1 MDTAAARAGRE
12 LSVVRGFADEG
23 FGRVADVF
31 AANLRT
37 SAETGAACAIYHHGR
52 LVVDLYGGLANAGT
66 RAPWTS
72 DTLTVGFSVGKG
84 LMALC
89 AYIAHQRGLLDFDA
103 PVTDV
108 WPEFGANGKGDT
120 VIRDLFSHRCGL
132 ISLDANLTMADIVEW
147 TPVIRAIEAQRP
159 SWKPGTAYAYHA
171 QTYGWLTGEVLR
183 RVTGLMPGALLA
195 EYLTGPLNA
204 EAWFG
209 LPADLE
215 FRVAKMYPSK
225 SPVMAIAWRASPIVF
240 PRIGLGPMVRVA
252 TMGQAFPFR
261 MVDGGPNDYNSRAV
275 HAAQIP
281 ASNVILN
288 ARSLAKIYAAT
299 VSEIDRPRLLTEESL
314 LDAVVPRSE
323 RGSSLRTLTP
333 PGSRF
338 STGFLINRIP
348 YRPLI
353 SDSSFGHDAVS
364 GSLGFADADHEI
376 GFGYLNNQMSGLRD
390 TRANRLT
397 AALRDCLGV

>member
-1 MDTAAARAGRE
+1 MKAT
-12 LSVVRGFADEG
+12 
-23 FGRVADVF
+23 
-31 AANLRT
+31 
-37 SAETGAACAIYHHGR
+37 
-52 LVVDLYGGLANAGT
+52 
-66 RAPWTS
+66 PWTA
-72 DTLTVGFSVGKG
+72 DTLTIGFSVGKG

-89 AYIAHQRGLLDFDA
+89 GYIAAQRGLLDFDA
-103 PVTDV
+103 PVTEV
-108 WPEFGANGKGDT
+108 WPEFGANGKDGT
-120 VIRDLFSHRCGL
+120 TIRDLFAHRGGL
-132 ISLDANLTMADIVEW
+132 VSLDTNLTMADLFSW
-147 TPVIRAIEAQRP
+147 TPVIRAIEVQRP
-159 SWKPGTAYAYHA
+159 AWTPGSSYAYHA

-195 EYLTGPLNA
+195 EYLAKPLHA
-204 EAWFG
+204 DVWIG
-209 LPADLE
+209 LPASQE
-215 FRVAKMYPSK
+215 HRVARMYPS
-225 SPVMAIAWRASPIVF
+225 SSRIMTTVWRASPVVF

-252 TMGQAFPFR
+252 TMGSALPFR
-261 MVDGGPNDYNSRAV
+261 MVDGSAHDYNSRTV

-288 ARSLAKIYAAT
+288 AQSLAKVYAAAVT
-299 VSEIDRPRLLTEESL
+299 AIDGPPLLNKASL
-314 LDAVVPRSE
+314 QDAVTPRSE
-323 RGSSLRTLTP
+323 HGHPLRTLTP

-390 TRANRLT
+390 MRANRLT
-397 AALRDCLGV
+397 AALRRCLGV